1 MMYCSKKKKS
11 TMNKLLLA
19 GDTFI
24 SEMHLKQ
31 PRFTYNVV
39 VYLQKA
45 KKESKFLFF
54 MPVTHLTCLKSS

>member
-1 MMYCSKKKKS
+1 
-11 TMNKLLLA
+11 MNKLLLA

-45 KKESKFLFF
+45 KKERKFLFF